1 MKETCNTYYLELRIT
16 LFFVSLVF
24 VLLFTMC
31 LNPFAPKL
39 HEGEESELI
48 ITEQKTPEEVLQNF
62 QYAYTFKD
70 SLLYSNLL
78 DSSFVFVFFDPNQ
91 GTSGMFVSWGRD
103 VDLQTTGRLF
113 RNFDIIDLHWNST
126 IYSFE
131 EENTAELSKSFYL
144 NLSGAFADFRISG
157 NAIFSFRKCSFDDKW
172 RITRWKDET
181 EY

>member
-1 MKETCNTYYLELRIT
+1 
-16 LFFVSLVF
+16 
-24 VLLFTMC
+24 MC

-48 ITEQKTPEEVLQNF
+48 ITDQKTPEEVLQNF

-70 SLLYSNLL
+70 SLLYSDLL

-113 RNFDIIDLHWNST
+113 RNFDVIDFIKPGFHHFDFHFAFFRDNHR
-126 IYSFE
+126 
-131 EENTAELSKSFYL
+131 
-144 NLSGAFADFRISG
+144 GAQL
-157 NAIFSFRKCSFDDKW
+157 
-172 RITRWKDET
+172 
-181 EY
+181 